1 MNVSAIAV
9 SGVWSAMRAHAVSA
23 SNVANV
29 STPGFRPATVAH
41 QPRPGGG
48 VTTSVIPG
56 AAPAPVG
63 GDAVESPLSGTDLV
77 SETVAQLGARRAFSA
92 NLVVLRADR
101 EMQAEL
107 VRVTR

>member
-1 MNVSAIAV
+1 MNVSALAV

-41 QPRPGGG
+41 QSRPGGG

-56 AAPAPVG
+56 AAVG

-77 SETVAQLGARRAFSA
+77 SETVAQLGAQRAFSA